1 MWTLVGVRTYHAQT
15 HLYSLEVQEALSK
28 PQDVIRKGLIVTY
41 LCFQLKVSKETLSK
55 IGPFTIGT
63 IPIEANMYAK
73 WIIGVIWVHV
83 NDLDSNT
90 YCIYLNIIV
99 KYDFILTF
107 GFIGFA
113 KNGINTIYHMT

>member
-1 MWTLVGVRTYHAQT
+1 M
-15 HLYSLEVQEALSK
+15 
-28 PQDVIRKGLIVTY
+28 
-41 LCFQLKVSKETLSK
+41 SKETLSK

>member
-1 MWTLVGVRTYHAQT
+1 M
-15 HLYSLEVQEALSK
+15 
-28 PQDVIRKGLIVTY
+28 
-41 LCFQLKVSKETLSK
+41 
-55 IGPFTIGT
+55 
-63 IPIEANMYAK
+63 
-73 WIIGVIWVHV
+73 